1 MKNTGILLSLLV
13 TLSILPSLGLTFAAS
28 AISIETSQSVYEY
41 GDHLI
46 MIINV
51 SEITGEDAF
60 IFIAKTNF
68 AGVEA
73 GMGAKVG
80 ESGDYHLCD
89 KVPAERRSLLLQ
101 QPIYQEY
108 NEFPS
113 KFPFDATIWKPGTYV
128 LELEYLGDK
137 SSTQFIIEDT
147 GKIALPFWIKDL
159 AHMWITEPLV
169 TDKDFARALEY
180 LIEKG
185 IISIPYTEPG
195 TETVS
200 SIPEWVKNNAEWWIE
215 GKISDTEFTL
225 ALQYLVKTGIITVNS
240 SNV

>member
-1 MKNTGILLSLLV
+1 MKIAGILLSSLIIMA
-13 TLSILPSLGLTFAAS
+13 ILPSIGLTFAES
-28 AISIETSQSVYEY
+28 AISIATNQSVYEY
-41 GDHLI
+41 GDHLV

-51 SEITGEDAF
+51 SEITGEDLS
-60 IFIAKTNF
+60 IFIT
-68 AGVEA
+68 
-73 GMGAKVG
+73 
-80 ESGDYHLCD
+80 D
-89 KVPAERRSLLLQ
+89 PTERRSLLLQ

-108 NEFPS
+108 TEFPS
-113 KFPFDATIWKPGTYV
+113 KYPFDATIWKPGTYV

-225 ALQYLVKTGIITVNS
+225 ALQYLVKAGIITVNL

>member
-1 MKNTGILLSLLV
+1 MKIAGILLSSLIIMA
-13 TLSILPSLGLTFAAS
+13 ILPNIGLTFAES
-28 AISIETSQSVYEY
+28 AISIATDQSVYEY
-41 GDHLI
+41 GDHLV
-46 MIINV
+46 MIVSV
-51 SEITGEDAF
+51 SEITGDDAS
-60 IFIAKTNF
+60 IYIT
-68 AGVEA
+68 
-73 GMGAKVG
+73 
-80 ESGDYHLCD
+80 D
-89 KVPAERRSLLLQ
+89 PAERRSLLLQ
-101 QPIYQEY
+101 QPIFQEY
-108 NEFPS
+108 TEFPS

-180 LIEKG
+180 LIDKG

-200 SIPEWVKNNAEWWIE
+200 SIPEWVKNNAVWWIE
-215 GKISDTEFTL
+215 GKISDTEFAL
-225 ALQYLVKTGIITVNS
+225 ALQYLVKAGIITVNL

>member
-1 MKNTGILLSLLV
+1 MKIAGILLS
-13 TLSILPSLGLTFAAS
+13 TLIIIAILPSIGLTFAES
-28 AISIETSQSVYEY
+28 AISIATNQSVYEY
-41 GDHLI
+41 GDHLV

-51 SEITGEDAF
+51 SEITGDDVS
-60 IFIAKTNF
+60 IYIT
-68 AGVEA
+68 
-73 GMGAKVG
+73 
-80 ESGDYHLCD
+80 D
-89 KVPAERRSLLLQ
+89 PTERRSLFLQ
-101 QPIYQEY
+101 QPISQEY
-108 NEFPS
+108 TEFPS

-215 GKISDTEFTL
+215 GKISDTEFAL
-225 ALQYLVKTGIITVNS
+225 ALQYLVKAGIITVNL

>member
-1 MKNTGILLSLLV
+1 MKIAGILLSSLIIMA
-13 TLSILPSLGLTFAAS
+13 ILPSIGLTFAES
-28 AISIETSQSVYEY
+28 AISIATNQSVYEY
-41 GDHLI
+41 GDHLV
-46 MIINV
+46 MIISV
-51 SEITGEDAF
+51 SEITGDDAS
-60 IFIAKTNF
+60 IYIT
-68 AGVEA
+68 
-73 GMGAKVG
+73 
-80 ESGDYHLCD
+80 D
-89 KVPAERRSLLLQ
+89 PTERRSLLLQ
-101 QPIYQEY
+101 QPISQEY
-108 NEFPS
+108 TEFPS

-137 SSTQFIIEDT
+137 SSTQFIIKET

-180 LIEKG
+180 LIDKG

-215 GKISDTEFTL
+215 GKISDTEFAL

>member
-1 MKNTGILLSLLV
+1 MKTTGIFLSSLIIMA
-13 TLSILPSLGLTFAAS
+13 ILPGIGYSLAES
-28 AISIETSQSVYEY
+28 AISITTNQSVYEY
-41 GDHLI
+41 GDHLV
-46 MIINV
+46 MIISV
-51 SEITGEDAF
+51 SEITGDDASVF
-60 IFIAKTNF
+60 IIDPT
-68 AGVEA
+68 
-73 GMGAKVG
+73 
-80 ESGDYHLCD
+80 
-89 KVPAERRSLLLQ
+89 ERRSLLLQ
-101 QPIYQEY
+101 QPISQEY
-108 NEFPS
+108 TEFPS

-159 AHMWITEPLV
+159 AHMWVTEPLV
-169 TDKDFARALEY
+169 TDEDFARALEY

-215 GKISDTEFTL
+215 GKISDTEFAL

>member
-1 MKNTGILLSLLV
+1 MKIAGILLSSLIIMA
-13 TLSILPSLGLTFAAS
+13 ILPSIGLTFAES
-28 AISIETSQSVYEY
+28 AISIATNQSVYEY
-41 GDHLI
+41 GDHLV

-51 SEITGEDAF
+51 SEITGEDVS
-60 IFIAKTNF
+60 IFIT
-68 AGVEA
+68 
-73 GMGAKVG
+73 
-80 ESGDYHLCD
+80 D
-89 KVPAERRSLLLQ
+89 PTERRSLLLQ
-101 QPIYQEY
+101 QPISQEHT
-108 NEFPS
+108 EFPS

-200 SIPEWVKNNAEWWIE
+200 SIPEWVKTNAEWWIE
-215 GKISDTEFTL
+215 GKISDTEFAL

>member
-1 MKNTGILLSLLV
+1 MKIAGILLSSLIIMA
-13 TLSILPSLGLTFAAS
+13 ILPGIGYSLAES
-28 AISIETSQSVYEY
+28 AISITTNQSVYEY
-41 GDHLI
+41 GDHLV
-46 MIINV
+46 MIISV
-51 SEITGEDAF
+51 VITEY
-60 IFIAKTNF
+60 
-68 AGVEA
+68 
-73 GMGAKVG
+73 
-80 ESGDYHLCD
+80 SGDDVSIYIID
-89 KVPAERRSLLLQ
+89 PTERRSLLLQ
-101 QPIYQEY
+101 QPISQEY

-185 IISIPYTEPG
+185 IISIPYTEPD

>member
-1 MKNTGILLSLLV
+1 MKIAGILLSLLIIMGI
-13 TLSILPSLGLTFAAS
+13 SGIGYSLAES
-28 AISIETSQSVYEY
+28 AISIETSQSTYEY
-41 GDHLI
+41 GDYLV

-51 SEITGEDAF
+51 SEITGEDAS
-60 IFIAKTNF
+60 IFITD
-68 AGVEA
+68 
-73 GMGAKVG
+73 
-80 ESGDYHLCD
+80 ST
-89 KVPAERRSLLLQ
+89 ERRSLLLQ
-101 QPIYQEY
+101 HPIYQEY
-108 NEFPS
+108 TELPS

-137 SSTQFIIEDT
+137 YSTQFIIEDT

-169 TDKDFARALEY
+169 KDKDFARALEY
-180 LIEKG
+180 LIEKE

-195 TETVS
+195 TETIS

-225 ALQYLVKTGIITVNS
+225 ALQYLVKTGIITVNL

>member
-1 MKNTGILLSLLV
+1 MKIAGILLSSLIIMA
-13 TLSILPSLGLTFAAS
+13 ILPSIGLTFAES
-28 AISIETSQSVYEY
+28 AISIATNQSIYEY
-41 GDHLI
+41 GDHLV
-46 MIINV
+46 MIISV
-51 SEITGEDAF
+51 SEITGDDAS
-60 IFIAKTNF
+60 IYIT
-68 AGVEA
+68 
-73 GMGAKVG
+73 
-80 ESGDYHLCD
+80 D
-89 KVPAERRSLLLQ
+89 PTERRSLLLQ
-101 QPIYQEY
+101 QVISQEY
-108 NEFPS
+108 TEFPS

-137 SSTQFIIEDT
+137 SSIQFIIEET

-180 LIEKG
+180 LIEKE

-215 GKISDTEFTL
+215 GKISDTEFAL
-225 ALQYLVKTGIITVNS
+225 ALQYLVKAGIITVNL